1 MKEKKETMY
10 FVRMEQLYRELRKR
24 PRMVSEFGKFV
35 LYIAIGVYVHKRMY
49 PQTRCPAKTENK
61 TVLLGGKH
69 PEEDIDDYLRKIL
82 ELI

>member
-1 MKEKKETMY
+1 MKEKNEPMY
-10 FVRMEQLYRELRKR
+10 FAKMEQLYRELRKR

-35 LYIAIGVYVHKRMY
+35 LYITIGVYVHKVMY
-49 PQTRCPAKTENK
+49 PQSRCPAKMENK
-61 TVLLGGKH
+61 AVPLGGKH